1 MTNKLMGKYNMN
13 GQRGKASFASMQL
26 CQVIKGN
33 FHLFSGAFGEIN
45 QLIQPDKNVILTS

>member
-33 FHLFSGAFGEIN
+33 FHLFSGAFGEIYH
-45 QLIQPDKNVILTS
+45 ILF